1 MLKKRAIVVGI
12 TAIFI
17 LSINFFSF
25 AEEGKDVRRSIII
38 SAKAGKEFM
47 ITLESNMTTGY
58 QWQLAEDVDGKFVV
72 LKGSRYIV
80 KETGL
85 VGSGGKEEWIFKAL
99 RPGTTEIYFKYVRS
113 WENNVPPADKKSFVV
128 KIEKE

>member
-1 MLKKRAIVVGI
+1 MLKKRAIIVGI
-12 TAIFI
+12 TAVFI
-17 LSINFFSF
+17 LGVNFFGF
-25 AEEGKDVRRSIII
+25 AGEEKGARHSIAI
-38 SAKAGKEFM
+38 SAKSGEEFV

-58 QWQLAEDVDGKFVV
+58 QWQLAGDVDERFVI

>member
-17 LSINFFSF
+17 LSINFFGF

-85 VGSGGKEEWIFKAL
+85 VGSGGKEEWVFKAL